1 MGSRIGNLKNKTSI
15 ERSLMA
21 QGTLINNSVAQK
33 VQDQFYNNSFNR
45 VGKQQQESQS
55 SGGFKGANDSTS
67 K

>member
-1 MGSRIGNLKNKTSI
+1 
-15 ERSLMA
+15 MA